1 LGKTGAILLIL
12 HIKITVMKKIF
23 ALIFFS
29 SGLLQNE
36 CEGQTVIVDQSTKD
50 TLIITSK
57 TISITTNDIVRK
69 PFIIT
74 PIPPVPGVSD
84 YLKLPVGNARVISGQ
99 SNVVIENLRF
109 ESTTGVPII
118 RIANSS
124 NIIIRN
130 CFFNKGTN
138 EAIDIENSAN
148 VLVEKNLIN
157 GVTTGIYALNSQS
170 IKVINNQCIN
180 VRQRSGGGRGQLVQ
194 FNSVG
199 GTGNE
204 IINNRSEAF
213 PGESNTE
220 DHISLYKSSNVT
232 VRGNMFRGGG
242 PSTSG
247 SGVMSGDNGGDNQL
261 IENNLLLNTGNAGI
275 GVAGGNNIRVL
286 NNKIYS
292 IRTPVSNNPLYVW
305 AQAGAACSNITVT
318 LNLVNWTN
326 AAGAINKGWNAGNCG
341 SSYNPDNNG
350 SLTLEQL
357 GMPVHLIN
365 FITPAELL
373 LIRGK

>member
-1 LGKTGAILLIL
+1 
-12 HIKITVMKKIF
+12 MKNIF
-23 ALIFFS
+23 ILIFFS
-29 SGLLQNE
+29 SQVAA
-36 CEGQTVIVDQSTKD
+36 QSVIVDQSTKD

-69 PFIIT
+69 PFIVT

-84 YLKLPVGNARVISGQ
+84 YLKLPVGNAKVISGQ
-99 SNVVIENLRF
+99 SNVIVENLRF

-232 VRGNMFRGGG
+232 VRDNMFRGGG

-292 IRTPVSNNPLYVW
+292 VRTPVSNNPLYVW
-305 AQAGAACSNITVT
+305 AQAGAACSNITVA

-326 AAGAINKGWNAGNCG
+326 AAGVINKGWNAGNCG

-365 FITPAELL
+365 FVTPAELL

>member
-1 LGKTGAILLIL
+1 
-12 HIKITVMKKIF
+12 MKKIF

-29 SGLLQNE
+29 SGLLLQNE
-36 CEGQTVIVDQSTKD
+36 CEGQSVIVDQSTKD

-84 YLKLPVGNARVISGQ
+84 YLKLPVSNAKVISGQ
-99 SNVVIENLRF
+99 SNIIIENLRF
-109 ESTTGVPII
+109 ESTTGTPII
-118 RIANSS
+118 RIANSN
-124 NIIIRN
+124 NITIRN

-138 EAIDIENSAN
+138 EAIDIENSTN
-148 VLVEKNLIN
+148 VVIEKNLIN
-157 GVTTGIYALNSQS
+157 GVTTGVYALNSQN